1 MYSYNQ
7 TINSE
12 AKIYNHFKI
21 YASIIKLFF
30 PCAKYTQFFFLRRV
44 YTVDTERR
52 QRREMN
58 SWSDSGRPDLNS
70 SNTQGPRA

>member
-30 PCAKYTQFFFLRRV
+30 PCAKYTQFFFFFATSIHGWHRAPPEEGNEFM
-44 YTVDTERR
+44 ER
-52 QRREMN
+52 
-58 SWSDSGRPDLNS
+58 
-70 SNTQGPRA
+70 

>member
-30 PCAKYTQFFFLRRV
+30 PCAKYTQFF
-44 YTVDTERR
+44 YT
-52 QRREMN
+52 Q
-58 SWSDSGRPDLNS
+58 L
-70 SNTQGPRA
+70 TQSAVRGGK